1 MIFKSAIKTVG
12 ILFPLLSSFASFAQ
26 KEDFVKRKEAAVTQ
40 LAKFP
45 KDDTN
50 RVNALIS
57 VLNTAVYLKERK
69 EVSLYLVEA
78 LSLSRKFYYKKGLAN
93 CYLHRAHYY
102 KSSSEYP
109 TAIIYYDSALAV
121 SADLKDPALLRL
133 KGWATEQKAAI
144 YYSQENYYTALD
156 YFFESLKYEDAT
168 REQKKMRIYTFI
180 TEIYTLLN
188 NLEKAG
194 EYALRNIQLAE
205 KDTNIVERGGVY
217 LSYINI
223 CLEKGDYGTATLYLD
238 KMSPFIPHAKQGQLN
253 FGYYLKRG
261 KLSYLR
267 KEYQNAY
274 SYFKE
279 ANKYAVSGGHTNSK
293 SISLY
298 YLARTALEMGYTDDA
313 KKYTMENL
321 ALTDQKSTKSGRID
335 ALTNMS
341 AYYRKAGDKNKAY
354 EMILQ
359 AMELKDTLTRETNV
373 KQVNVLGAI
382 YEYGKQQNEI
392 VTLQNEKDKQEASV
406 KQKSFLNYVFIASI
420 AVLLLVGYLGYNNFR
435 KGKQLY
441 RQTQALQDQKI
452 IELEKNKQLLTIDAM
467 LKGQEE
473 ERSRIAKDLHDGVGS
488 LLSGTKLSFLNIKE
502 TLDFSTEGSLM
513 FEKSLCMLDNSIGE
527 LRKVAQNLMPE
538 ALVKFGLHEAL
549 RDFCDSIQSSTGL
562 KILYQ
567 QFGEKRKLDNTAEIF
582 TYRIIQELVNNAV
595 KHAGAS
601 QVIVQLALSQH
612 KTGITV
618 EDDGK
623 GFKKETI
630 NTAKGAGLA
639 NVNYRVQYFNGTYDI
654 VTSPGNGTSVNIELI
669 A

>member
-1 MIFKSAIKTVG
+1 MT
-12 ILFPLLSSFASFAQ
+12 
-26 KEDFVKRKEAAVTQ
+26 
-40 LAKFP
+40 
-45 KDDTN
+45 
-50 RVNALIS
+50 
-57 VLNTAVYLKERK
+57 
-69 EVSLYLVEA
+69 
-78 LSLSRKFYYKKGLAN
+78 LSRKFNYQKGLAN

-109 TAIIYYDSALAV
+109 TAITYYDSAIVVAGE
-121 SADLKDPALLRL
+121 STHPGLLRL

-168 REQKKMRIYTFI
+168 KEQKKKRIYTFI

-194 EYALRNIQLAE
+194 EYALRNIELVE
-205 KDTNIVERGGVY
+205 NDTDIIGKAGVY

-223 CLEKGDYGTATLYLD
+223 CLEKGDFGTATLYLD

-267 KEYQNAY
+267 HEYEQAY

-279 ANKYAVSGGHTNSK
+279 ANIYAVSGGHSNSK

-298 YLARTALEMGYTDDA
+298 YLARTALELGYTEDA

-321 ALTDQKSTKSGRID
+321 ALTDQMSAKSARID
-335 ALTNMS
+335 ALANMS
-341 AYYRKAGDKNKAY
+341 AYYKRAGDKDKAY

-382 YEYGKQQNEI
+382 YEYGKQQKEI
-392 VTLQNEKDKQEASV
+392 VTLQNEKDKQEAAV

-420 AVLLLVGYLGYNNFR
+420 GVLLLLGYLGYNNFR

-441 RQTQALQDQKI
+441 SQRQALQDQKI
-452 IELEKNKQLLTIDAM
+452 IELEKNKQLLTVDAM

-488 LLSGTKLSFLNIKE
+488 LLSGTKMSFLHIKE
-502 TLDFSTEGSLM
+502 NLELSGEGRMM
-513 FEKSLCMLDNSIGE
+513 FEKSLCMLDNTIGE

-562 KILYQ
+562 KVLYQ

-601 QVIVQLALSQH
+601 QVIVQLAIGQH

-618 EDDGK
+618 EDDGR
-623 GFKKETI
+623 GFDKDKL
-630 NTAKGAGLA
+630 NKAKGAGLA
-639 NVNYRVQYFNGTYDI
+639 NVNYRVQYFNGMYDI
-654 VTSPGNGTSVNIELI
+654 VTSPGNGTSVNIELT